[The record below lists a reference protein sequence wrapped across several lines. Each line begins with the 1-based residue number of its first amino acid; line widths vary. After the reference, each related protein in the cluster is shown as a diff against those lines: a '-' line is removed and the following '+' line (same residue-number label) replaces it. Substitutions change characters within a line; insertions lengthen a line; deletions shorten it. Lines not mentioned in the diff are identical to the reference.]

1 MHITPPP
8 THTYLPPHTP
18 SPAGALQRRTL
29 HTLPCSPSLRLSL
42 RLRFSSHP
50 PSSPSLYHSWAC
62 GWVNF
67 FFSNFLLLFP
77 LDLTFHAPGQI
88 THRPLPLG
96 LLLRFFFR
104 GGTCRRPWE
113 GEAGWGRDLEQHL
126 ARQGFSCLSCELR
139 AVNFRPTHTEP
150 IAPPFP
156 CFPKKPVV
164 GVGTATP
171 LAQVNYA
178 PSNSQAEVKPS
189 KSRGVNWHSV

>member
-1 MHITPPP
+1 MHCREEHYTPCLVLLPSDFLCDSGFPVTLPAPRPFITPG
-8 THTYLPPHTP
+8 LVV
-18 SPAGALQRRTL
+18 GLI
-29 HTLPCSPSLRLSL
+29 
-42 RLRFSSHP
+42 
-50 PSSPSLYHSWAC
+50 
-62 GWVNF
+62 F

-139 AVNFRPTHTEP
+139 AVNFRPTHPEP